1 MDNSLSQILHE
12 NGLFAKKSLG
22 QHFLLDINLTT
33 KIAKLADIDE
43 NSIIFEIGPG
53 PGGLTQALL
62 NSPAKKVIVIEKD
75 ERFAAHLREYFN
87 GFGDRF
93 QIIEGDALKIKP
105 HEILT

>member
-1 MDNSLSQILHE
+1 MDKSLSQILHE

-53 PGGLTQALL
+53 PGGLTPVSYTHLDVYKRQSQW
-62 NSPAKKVIVIEKD
+62 NSKK
-75 ERFAAHLREYFN
+75 AS
-87 GFGDRF
+87 
-93 QIIEGDALKIKP
+93 
-105 HEILT
+105 